1 MHGYLI
7 NIVDVQF
14 LVLKGNKTDALD
26 TLQAAADRGWGD
38 AWRRNISN
46 ENLASLRSDSR
57 FRAIIAQLDA
67 GMPTQ
72 FEAIQALPYMGEFDL
87 G

>member
-14 LVLKGNKTDALD
+14 LELKGNKTDA
-26 TLQAAADRGWGD
+26 LQAAADRGWGD

-72 FEAIQALPYMGEFDL
+72 LEAIQALPYMGEFDL
-87 G
+87 R